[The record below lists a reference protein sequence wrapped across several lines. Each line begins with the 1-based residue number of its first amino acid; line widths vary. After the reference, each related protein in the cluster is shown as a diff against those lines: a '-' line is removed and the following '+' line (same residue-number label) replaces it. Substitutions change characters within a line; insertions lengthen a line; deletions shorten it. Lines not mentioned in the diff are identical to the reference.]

1 MELAHSPKRHAE
13 DQIIAALKEA
23 QAGSVRRSLYRRH
36 CVLNMTFSEWQANY
50 AGLDIS
56 GEKKLRQRK
65 ENNRRWR
72 QIVTEQALVIQR

>member
-1 MELAHSPKRHAE
+1 
-13 DQIIAALKEA
+13 
-23 QAGSVRRSLYRRH
+23 LYRRH